1 MEMLSDPKGKKSI
14 LPKADCRNTNDKEV
28 PGTWAKLNVGWVKL
42 NWDANYR
49 ENENRGGWGAILRN
63 DTGQTVLTAWG
74 SIDRC
79 PSEWLKPSRAYKAI
93 LLVYVGSIYMEN
105 DCSSL
110 ITELMGDGSSKSD
123 MS

>member
-42 NWDANYR
+42 NWDTNYR

-79 PSEWLKPSRAYKAI
+79 PSEWLKPS
-93 LLVYVGSIYMEN
+93 IYMEN